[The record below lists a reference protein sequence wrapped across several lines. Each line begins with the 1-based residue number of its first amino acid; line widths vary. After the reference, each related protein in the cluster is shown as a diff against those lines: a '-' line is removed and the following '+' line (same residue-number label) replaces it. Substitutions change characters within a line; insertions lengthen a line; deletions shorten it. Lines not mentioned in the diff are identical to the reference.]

1 MACSPFLSLLRL
13 SRPEV
18 PAGGGDIRIWR
29 VTGRPRG
36 AACHVVLLLSEV
48 LPRKYDVSRY
58 VPLSSCIANCLIS
71 LRAITSRQILGS
83 WPAHPK
89 KGSVPVTTCF
99 CADGRAFVGLGAAP
113 AGIRAG

>member
-1 MACSPFLSLLRL
+1 MACSPFLNALRL
-13 SRPEV
+13 SRPDV

-48 LPRKYDVSRY
+48 FPRKYDVSRY
-58 VPLSSCIANCLIS
+58 VPLSSCIAKCLIS

-83 WPAHPK
+83 CRGHPK
-89 KGSVPVTTCF
+89 KGSVPATTSF
-99 CADGRAFVGLGAAP
+99 SAHGQAFTAPAAP
-113 AGIRAG
+113 

>member
-1 MACSPFLSLLRL
+1 MARSPFLNVLRL
-13 SRPEV
+13 SRPDV

-36 AACHVVLLLSEV
+36 AACHVVLLNSEV
-48 LPRKYDVSRY
+48 FPRKYDVSRY

-83 WPAHPK
+83 CRGHPK
-89 KGSVPVTTCF
+89 EGSVPATTNF
-99 CADGRAFVGLGAAP
+99 CADRRAFAGLGATPGLA
-113 AGIRAG
+113 